1 MAKKRTNTPTL
12 DHFTTLLEEF
22 KKSMTNSVGKEKA
35 ESYSEQ
41 LFKLS
46 DDIKINLLTEL
57 KKSLAEI
64 AGEKHDNPFLEG
76 KLRALG
82 SLAENEYTDCWEALV
97 CLGKFVCGYTSNSV
111 NVSSINIDNFDLLAC
126 QLVAQSAIFC
136 SQEVFNK
143 IKEGKLGSNENK
155 KNVKKDEKNEEGAWF
170 HHLYRRITPEERK
183 NLSKRRPIENGITLD
198 DNTYANLAIKK
209 AVLQD
214 LKKYGIHGNNTK
226 VFKDFWACHIWD
238 KTCYNER
245 YYTSVANLVL
255 LPKSIAGL
263 TDHCNA
269 VKKLLQYEA
278 WKRFGFKP
286 KEECYYEHY
295 HEENRTP
302 SDSLH
307 EPQYYNDVKW
317 KYPIENKETTKPLRG
332 KAKKKQ

>member
-97 CLGKFVCGYTSNSV
+97 CLGKFVCGKINAQV
-111 NVSSINIDNFDLLAC
+111 NLASIKDFDRIAC
-126 QLVAQSAIFC
+126 KLVAQSAIFC
-136 SQEVFNK
+136 SKEVFEK
-143 IKEGKLGSNENK
+143 VKDGKLGSLKYNK
-155 KNVKKDEKNEEGAWF
+155 QGNDEGAWYGYK
-170 HHLYRRITPEERK
+170 YRRAKANE
-183 NLSKRRPIENGITLD
+183 KRRVNDPNDTTVILD
-198 DNTYANLAIKK
+198 DNTYANKAIKY
-209 AVLQD
+209 AICED
-214 LKKYGIHGNNTK
+214 LKKYGISVSIN
-226 VFKDFWACHIWD
+226 DFSKNEFEACHIWD
-238 KTCYNER
+238 ETCYNKK
-245 YYTSVANLVL
+245 YHTSVANLVL
-255 LPKSIAGL
+255 LPRSLASL
-263 TDHCNA
+263 TDHCDA

-302 SDSLH
+302 SDPLH